1 MIAMTRPNQQV
12 HAAIAEAMRAR
23 IGSGEWAV
31 GKRLPSIQQ
40 LAQEFG
46 VGTSSIREAT
56 RTLATEGAIRI
67 EHGRG
72 MFVADEA
79 PRQPNPYRHFH
90 ANGTAS
96 ILAFCEARRIL
107 EPELA
112 ALAAERASPMECQ
125 SIWQLATA
133 MEGLLADPREHMEQ
147 VYIATDLQFHREIAR
162 GAHNP
167 VLIMMT
173 EGVNDLLL
181 ESHQLLATRQPR
193 TLRRATKYH
202 TLIAEAIRD
211 RSPLQARLLM
221 LAHVNDTIDALISL
235 QTSSED
241 RQRAQG
247 SLAASSALVINQRS
261 LIDED

>member
-1 MIAMTRPNQQV
+1 MARPNQQV
-12 HAAIAEAMRAR
+12 HAAIAEAIRAR
-23 IGSGEWAV
+23 IASGEWPV

-72 MFVADEA
+72 MFVSEEA
-79 PRQPNPYRHFH
+79 PTQPNPYRHFH

-112 ALAAERASPMECQ
+112 ALAAERATPMECQ
-125 SIWQLATA
+125 SIWQLSTE
-133 MEGLLADPREHMEQ
+133 MSNLLANPTEHVEEA
-147 VYIATDLQFHREIAR
+147 YIAIDLQFHREIAR

-193 TLRRATKYH
+193 TLTRAMHYH
-202 TLIAEAIRD
+202 QLIAEAIRD

-221 LAHVNDTIDALISL
+221 LAHVNDTIDALIAL
-235 QTSSED
+235 QTPSD
-241 RQRAQG
+241 DLAKTQG
-247 SLAASSALVINQRS
+247 SLPYQASWRPINDHVINDS
-261 LIDED
+261 